1 MRQLTSLD
9 AQFLALETPRA
20 WGHVSGL
27 AIYDPSSA
35 PGGSLTQEDI
45 CRLVGERI
53 HLLPPFTQKLVS
65 IPFGLDHPYW
75 ADDPDFDL
83 DFHIREIGLAPPGTD
98 RQLAEQVARIV
109 ARPLDRARPLWELY
123 LIRGLEGGR
132 DALLTKVH
140 HSAVDGV
147 SGNEIL
153 SVMLDLHPEGREI
166 DPPAQPRG
174 GQRAPGELSLV
185 GRGLLGL
192 PRHSMRVVSAV
203 PTALANLDALPVV
216 SSIPGTRWVR
226 RVAHRVAGA
235 LPGPLG
241 EGDLLE
247 APKVQAPR
255 TRFNGPISAHRRLAF
270 GSLPLDT
277 VKAVKNELGVTVND
291 VVVALCASMLRAW
304 FEERG
309 ELPDQPLVAM
319 IPVSVRT
326 EAEQGTYGNRISA
339 MFVPI
344 PTDEPDAR
352 RRIERAHEVL
362 LVAKERHKAIPAE
375 LMQDATQ
382 FVPPALM
389 SSASRVTTGLLARS
403 PLPPAVNLVISN
415 VPGPR
420 ESLYCAGAHL
430 MAYYPVSTII
440 DGAGLNVTVMSY
452 RDHLDVGIIADREQ
466 LDDAWPMVDGMRAAL
481 EEFHGLL
488 RSDVAAAVSP
498 PVLVSP

>member
-1 MRQLTSLD
+1 
-9 AQFLALETPRA
+9 
-20 WGHVSGL
+20 
-27 AIYDPSSA
+27 
-35 PGGSLTQEDI
+35 
-45 CRLVGERI
+45 
-53 HLLPPFTQKLVS
+53 
-65 IPFGLDHPYW
+65 
-75 ADDPDFDL
+75 
-83 DFHIREIGLAPPGTD
+83 
-98 RQLAEQVARIV
+98 
-109 ARPLDRARPLWELY
+109 
-123 LIRGLEGGR
+123 
-132 DALLTKVH
+132 
-140 HSAVDGV
+140 
-147 SGNEIL
+147 
-153 SVMLDLHPEGREI
+153 
-166 DPPAQPRG
+166 
-174 GQRAPGELSLV
+174 
-185 GRGLLGL
+185 
-192 PRHSMRVVSAV
+192 
-203 PTALANLDALPVV
+203 
-216 SSIPGTRWVR
+216 
-226 RVAHRVAGA
+226 
-235 LPGPLG
+235 
-241 EGDLLE
+241 
-247 APKVQAPR
+247 
-255 TRFNGPISAHRRLAF
+255 
-270 GSLPLDT
+270 
-277 VKAVKNELGVTVND
+277 
-291 VVVALCASMLRAW
+291 MLRAW